1 MSNWSRESLYDTPS
15 GYTANMATTST
26 AQTRGYTA
34 TKEQL
39 LTRLKRIGGQVR
51 GIEGMVDDDR
61 YCIDVI
67 TQISAV
73 QAALDK
79 VALGLLDGHA
89 RYCVIDGHAEEGTP
103 EELTD
108 ELMAAVGRL
117 MRRG

>member
-1 MSNWSRESLYDTPS
+1 MPETTEHATPS
-15 GYTANMATTST
+15 
-26 AQTRGYTA
+26 RGYSPN
-34 TKEQL
+34 KDQL
-39 LTRLKRIGGQVR
+39 LTRLRRIEGQVR
-51 GIEGMVDDDR
+51 GVEGMVEDDR
-61 YCIDVI
+61 YCIDVL
-67 TQISAV
+67 TQISAI

-89 RYCVIDGHAEEGTP
+89 RHCVVDGRAEGSP

>member
-1 MSNWSRESLYDTPS
+1 MPAAETNETTP
-15 GYTANMATTST
+15 
-26 AQTRGYTA
+26 TRGYTA

-39 LTRLKRIGGQVR
+39 QKRLRRIEGQVR
-51 GIEGMVDDDR
+51 GIEGMVEDDR

-79 VALGLLDGHA
+79 VALGLLDEHA
-89 RYCVIDGHAEEGTP
+89 RHCVIGAAAEEQGDKT
-103 EELTD
+103 E